1 MALWELR
8 IKVLHN
14 RNLSTFLK
22 GNCLTVHSTIKKKR
36 REIDPQFFVH
46 KSQSFGAILMSAHIK
61 SVTRFGEIS
70 PRLQNFIVFGHF
82 KGFWYLAKQIE
93 PTLANFYAA
102 EQFFTDA
109 NDQRLKIIS
118 ASGHTACGHKQ

>member
-1 MALWELR
+1 MGTSDQSVAQQKLIYFL
-8 IKVLHN
+8 KVLHIQPS
-14 RNLSTFLK
+14 RRK
-22 GNCLTVHSTIKKKR
+22 GGKLIHN
-36 REIDPQFFVH
+36 FFVH

-102 EQFFTDA
+102 EQFFTDT

-118 ASGHTACGHKQ
+118 ASGHTAW